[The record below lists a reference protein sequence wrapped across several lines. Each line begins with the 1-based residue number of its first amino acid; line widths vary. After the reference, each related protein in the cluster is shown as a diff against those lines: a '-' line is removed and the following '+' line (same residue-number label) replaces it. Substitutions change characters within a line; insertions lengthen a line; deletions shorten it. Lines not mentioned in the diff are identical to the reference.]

1 VAAETLCFPH
11 ARSIIRART
20 FKRVNRLVEVAT
32 RYFVSSL
39 DADAIPAS
47 QFASRVRGHWNI
59 ENGSHWMRDVLWR
72 EDGHLMR
79 HHGRARI
86 LSSLR
91 QLALFLL
98 TQGKPDSRDA
108 TIARESRKILHNK
121 ALGLA
126 LLNRPL
132 RE

>member
-1 VAAETLCFPH
+1 MEAETICYPH
-11 ARSIIRART
+11 ARCIIRART
-20 FKRVNRLVEVAT
+20 VNLDKPLVEAVT
-32 RYFVSSL
+32 RFFVSSL
-39 DADAIPAS
+39 DAHAIPAS
-47 QFASRVRGHWNI
+47 LFASRVRGHWNI

-79 HHGRARI
+79 HHGRAHI

-98 TQGKPDSRDA
+98 TLAKPDSSDA
-108 TIARESRKILHNK
+108 TIARESRKILHDK
-121 ALGLA
+121 ARGLA